1 MQADIKNI
9 EKMQFLFG
17 QESDFSLNTSKYVI
31 LPIPMEK
38 TTSYMK
44 GTQFGP
50 HKIVEA
56 STQLEYFDSE
66 TKTEPCHSGIFTDWS
81 LGKNPENFN
90 KAESKD
96 IVKTINEHVSKLLD
110 QDKWVISLG
119 GEHTISVGT
128 VPPFVEKYKDNITLL
143 HIDAHADLKDSY
155 EGNQLSHACV
165 MKRLLGQLPIVSV
178 GIRSIDKEEF
188 QLIESSEGLDVMYSE
203 EVHQNPNW
211 IEKVLSQ
218 IKTDHVYL
226 SFDLDGLDPSVVP
239 GLGTPEPGGLGW
251 FDALN
256 LIRKTCEAHKLVGA
270 DFNEI
275 CPSQIPLYSEIT
287 ACKLIYKTIAYTQL

>member
-17 QESDFSLNTSKYVI
+17 QESNFSLNNSKYVI

-56 STQLEYFDSE
+56 STQLEFFDSE
-66 TKTEPCHSGIFTDWS
+66 TKCEPSDAGIFTDWS
-81 LGKNPENFN
+81 LGQDPELFN
-90 KAESKD
+90 QAKSED
-96 IVKTINEHVSKLLD
+96 IVKQIYTHVSKLLE
-110 QDKWVISLG
+110 QNKCVISLG

-128 VPPFVEKYKDNITLL
+128 VPPFVEKYKNDITLL
-143 HIDAHADLKDSY
+143 HIDAHADLKDTY
-155 EGNQLSHACV
+155 EGTPLSHACV

-178 GIRSIDKEEF
+178 GIRSIDKEEYN
-188 QLIESSEGLDVMYSE
+188 LINTSDDIHVVFSE
-203 EVHQNPNW
+203 EVHQNKNW
-211 IEKVLSQ
+211 IELALAQ
-218 IKTDHVYL
+218 IKTKHIYL

-256 LIRKTCEAHKLVGA
+256 LIRKACEKHTLVGA